1 MCHLSLTDY
10 AMLQYGVHSV
20 AYACL
25 ALALSTLRT
34 RGPSSRKPF
43 RALVYTART
52 LETMLVQNRITL

>member
-43 RALVYTART
+43 RALVYRRT